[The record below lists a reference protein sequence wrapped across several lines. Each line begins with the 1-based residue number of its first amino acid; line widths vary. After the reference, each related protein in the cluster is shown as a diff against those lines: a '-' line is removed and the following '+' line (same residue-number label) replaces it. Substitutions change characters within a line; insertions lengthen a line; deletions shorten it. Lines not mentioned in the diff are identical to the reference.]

1 MVAILVVNKFSAAI
15 ALLTSAVKLA
25 LVELILELNATSSVV
40 ALVTSAVKLAFV
52 EFILVFNAA
61 SSEVALVTSAVKLAL
76 VVAILVVKT
85 FSAAVALVTSAV
97 KLELVELIL
106 VFKAASSKVA
116 LVISAVKLAFVD
128 AIFVVNTFSA
138 EVALLISAVKLVLV
152 VLILV
157 VKTFSAAVALVTSAV
172 KFVLVVFI
180 LVDKPFSAPV
190 ALFTSA
196 LILFDND
203 AVSFANL
210 LDNIA
215 AVSNKLNFPSAAVPT
230 ISLKLLICLLTNKVV
245 AIVLSATVESCV
257 TVMGLPVKVGD
268 DNVLFENVSV
278 PANVAKVPDVGKIIL
293 LAAVVVMVKSPIPFV
308 IMLFAIEIVLPLLFK
323 PVPPFSLG
331 IITAPMDKAESATL
345 ALVAN
350 KVYGTLQNCEVP
362 KSTYSLSGD
371 QFGLGMVGAIATFK
385 FK

>member
-1 MVAILVVNKFSAAI
+1 MEAILAVNTFSAAV
-15 ALLTSAVKLA
+15 ARLTSAVKLA
-25 LVELILELNATSSVV
+25 FVELILELNAASSVV

-52 EFILVFNAA
+52 EAILVVNTFSAA
-61 SSEVALVTSAVKLAL
+61 VALLTSAVKFVLVVLILVVNTFSAAIALLTSAVKLAFVEAILVVNTFSAAVALVTSAVKFVL
-76 VVAILVVKT
+76 VVLMLVVKT

-97 KLELVELIL
+97 KL
-106 VFKAASSKVA
+106 
-116 LVISAVKLAFVD
+116 
-128 AIFVVNTFSA
+128 
-138 EVALLISAVKLVLV
+138 
-152 VLILV
+152 
-157 VKTFSAAVALVTSAV
+157 
-172 KFVLVVFI
+172 VLVVFI
-180 LVDKPFSAPV
+180 LVVKPFSDPV

-196 LILFDND
+196 LILFDNE
-203 AVSFANL
+203 AVSLANL

-230 ISLKLLICLLTNKVV
+230 IPLKLLICLLTNKVV
-245 AIVLSATVESCV
+245 AIVLSAIVESCV

-278 PANVAKVPDVGKIIL
+278 PANVANVPAVGKIIL

-350 KVYGTLQNCEVP
+350 KV
-362 KSTYSLSGD
+362 
-371 QFGLGMVGAIATFK
+371 
-385 FK
+385 